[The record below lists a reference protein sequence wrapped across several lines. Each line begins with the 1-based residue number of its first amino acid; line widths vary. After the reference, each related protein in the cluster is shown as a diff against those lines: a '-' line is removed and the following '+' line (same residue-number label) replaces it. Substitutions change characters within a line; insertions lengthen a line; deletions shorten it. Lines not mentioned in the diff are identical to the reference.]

1 MRFRIMPALLAVAAS
16 ALLAVGVLGAAQASN
31 PGNATR
37 GKALFNRAGLFC
49 GSCHM
54 LKAAGSVGRD
64 GSNLDQTKPSV
75 ATVVLAVSKGYRP
88 SHRWPTGMPGYAGKN
103 GELTKAEVQ
112 DIAAFVY
119 TATHR

>member
-1 MRFRIMPALLAVAAS
+1 MRFRIIPALVAVAVS

-31 PGNATR
+31 SGNATR
-37 GKALFNRAGLFC
+37 GKAYFNRAGLFC
-49 GSCHM
+49 GSCHQ

-64 GSNLDQTKPSV
+64 GPNLDQTKPSI
-75 ATVVLAVSKGYRP
+75 AKIVLAVSKGTRP
-88 SHRWPTGMPGYAGKN
+88 SHKWPTGMPGYAGKN

-112 DIAAFVY
+112 DIAAFIY